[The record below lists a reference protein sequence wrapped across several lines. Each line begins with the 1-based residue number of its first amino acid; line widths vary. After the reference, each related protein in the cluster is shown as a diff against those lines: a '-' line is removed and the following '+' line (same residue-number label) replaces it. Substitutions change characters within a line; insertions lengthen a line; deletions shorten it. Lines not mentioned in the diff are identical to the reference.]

1 MNKLYYFA
9 YGSNILS
16 NRLYERIGYAK
27 VIDMHR
33 LAGYKLVFDT
43 GYYSRFNFANI
54 IPGNSTDFV
63 EGILYEVND
72 KQLQHLDNY
81 EALYKKEFFTVNG
94 ATVAV
99 YTNNE
104 GMNTQT
110 GKPQLAYLNL
120 ILAGCKE
127 HNLTH
132 TFTLLTAYKRANYK
146 LRGLKIFS

>member
-16 NRLYERIGYAK
+16 ERLYERIGYAK
-27 VIDMHR
+27 IIGTHR
-33 LAGYKLVFDT
+33 LFGYKLIFDT
-43 GYYSRFNFANI
+43 GYFSKFTFANI
-54 IPGNSTDFV
+54 TPGTPEDFI
-63 EGILYEVND
+63 EGILYEVTD
-72 KQLQHLDNY
+72 KQLQCLDQY
-81 EALYKKEFFTVNG
+81 EALYFKEFFTVAG

-99 YTNNE
+99 YINNTIL
-104 GMNTQT
+104 NITV
-110 GKPQLAYLNL
+110 GKPKLAYLNL

-132 TFTLLTAYKRANYK
+132 TFAKLTAFKRANYR